1 MKKEKNPGDGH
12 VRVVSAVPGRVR
24 IKLHPSK
31 RSPAFM
37 DRVKEHLGSR
47 EGVHHV
53 RLNNATG
60 SITVRYDHH
69 RHSTQSLLGLL
80 KDLDTVFQCLGHEA
94 EMASP
99 EGWVDDDFASEGF
112 VEALNDLNRRIRD
125 VTGIPVNLKILM
137 PLLFAGAGLW
147 SISRRGLMIEA
158 VPGWLF
164 LWFAFDMFVKLHPG
178 DRTKAD

>member
-1 MKKEKNPGDGH
+1 
-12 VRVVSAVPGRVR
+12 
-24 IKLHPSK
+24 
-31 RSPAFM
+31 M

-53 RLNNATG
+53 RSNNSTG
-60 SITVRYDHH
+60 SITVRYDHN

-80 KDLDTVFQCLGHEA
+80 EDLDTVFQCLGHEA
-94 EMASP
+94 DMGSP
-99 EGWVDDDFASEGF
+99 EGALDDDFASTGF
-112 VEALNDLNRRIRD
+112 LEALNDLNGRIRAA
-125 VTGIPVNLKILM
+125 TGIPVNLKILM

-178 DRTKAD
+178 ERAQAD